1 MSAQPVEPLLPG
13 QVHRVPR
20 TIKGISDWLT
30 EEKRTRF
37 LEEVMAAKEEDDYKQ
52 VMDGWWAEA
61 HLDQDPYRE
70 ERRARTI
77 KEMNEGKKVSIEELR
92 ARWQVRVDDAT

>member
-1 MSAQPVEPLLPG
+1 MGAQPVEPLLPG

-30 EEKRTRF
+30 EEKRVRF

-61 HLDQDPYRE
+61 HLGQDPHRE
-70 ERRARTI
+70 ERRRWAMTADRS
-77 KEMNEGKKVSIEELR
+77 ELVSLEDLER
-92 ARWQVRVDDAT
+92 RWLQGENAK

>member
-30 EEKRTRF
+30 EEKRTKF
-37 LEEVMAAKEEDDYKQ
+37 LEEIMVAKEEDDYKR
-52 VMDGWWAEA
+52 VMDDWWAEA
-61 HLDQDPYRE
+61 HLAQIPDRA
-70 ERRARTI
+70 ERRAR
-77 KEMNEGKKVSIEELR
+77 VLR
-92 ARWQVRVDDAT
+92 ADRSELVSLDELKRRFLSDEDSEK